1 MSTTKRAAS
10 VTIAGRKYKNVADP
24 LASWGTLRRDIGT
37 LSVAKLRTLL
47 KRELE
52 GAKRA
57 VILRALTGRINSL
70 SRGDGTRGPRA
81 YHDKIRL
88 AVGLPSR
95 RVKPD
100 PEIAELRAELRPKKR
115 GAKE

>member
-1 MSTTKRAAS
+1 MSTKRSTQIVIGTKQ
-10 VTIAGRKYKNVADP
+10 RKTYKNVADP
-24 LASWGTLRRDIGT
+24 LASWGTLRRDIAG
-37 LSVAKLRTLL
+37 LSVARLRTLL

-57 VILRALTGRINSL
+57 VVLRALTGRINSL

-81 YHDKIRL
+81 YHDKIRA

-95 RVKPD
+95 SVRVVED
-100 PEIAELRAELRPKKR
+100 EVVAPKKR
-115 GAKE
+115 GAVRV

>member
-1 MSTTKRAAS
+1 MSTKTKGS
-10 VTIAGRKYKNVADP
+10 VVIAGRKYKNVSDP
-24 LASWGTLRRDIGT
+24 LASWGTLRRDIAG
-37 LSVAKLRTLL
+37 LSVARLRTLL

-52 GAKRA
+52 GGKRA

-81 YHDKIRL
+81 YHDKIRE

-95 RVKPD
+95 ARSKV
-100 PEIAELRAELRPKKR
+100 EE
-115 GAKE
+115 

>member
-1 MSTTKRAAS
+1 MSTKCAAS

-24 LASWGTLRRDIGT
+24 LASWGTLRRDIAG
-37 LSVAKLRTLL
+37 LSVAKLRGLL
-47 KRELE
+47 GREMRSD
-52 GAKRA
+52 APRA

-81 YHDKIRL
+81 YHDKIRA

-95 RVKPD
+95 ARVK
-100 PEIAELRAELRPKKR
+100 EEE
-115 GAKE
+115 